1 MISYFTQDDENLDF
15 SNVKIYI
22 EVHSR
27 DVKSSSM
34 IKGILSELF
43 ALSFKEW
50 LNIKISSL
58 KHSKLQ
64 SWHITD
70 ISVTIK
76 GYQLYIPTVLNAK
89 W

>member
-34 IKGILSELF
+34 IKGILSESF

-58 KHSKLQ
+58 KYSKLQ
-64 SWHITD
+64 SWHIND

-76 GYQLYIPTVLNAK
+76 GYQLYILTVLNAK